1 MSPHHGVA
9 ALWTG
14 RRFAWIPAPDAPA
27 SHTLVSWGSADQ
39 LVGGS
44 SVVTASRYAARTIEL
59 SWSNLTRSELLL
71 IQDMLTWAGGD
82 EILYRDDMNSGGN
95 ILSPLLGRPHLHADT
110 LSPLAYDNN
119 GVALARTVDVNNGPL
134 KALGFTGTAATDGKA
149 HTYAERVLIPPGADM
164 HIVAS
169 GALTAAGTVQV
180 TGGINV
186 SPAAISRVPG
196 LDDAPRVVEIVVT
209 APASPDQVLTWVR
222 AAFSARGAPA
232 PDIWPYATPE
242 GFGTMRVEPGSFTIT
257 GTNPAYGL
265 FSAAVTLRE
274 VWPWP

>member
-39 LVGGS
+39 LVGGG

-71 IQDMLTWAGGD
+71 IQDMLAWAGDD
-82 EILYRDDMNSGGN
+82 EVLYRDDMNSGGN

-110 LSPLAYDNN
+110 LSPLAYDDN

-134 KALGFTGTAATDGKA
+134 KALAFTGAAATDGKP

-186 SPAAISRVPG
+186 SPAAVSRVPG
-196 LDDAPRVVEIVVT
+196 LADAPKIVEIVVT

-222 AAFSARGAPA
+222 AAFSAHGGPA

-265 FSAAVTLRE
+265 FSAAVNLQET
-274 VWPWP
+274 WPWP

>member
-1 MSPHHGVA
+1 MTNGVA

-27 SHTLVSWGSADQ
+27 SHSLVSWGSADQ
-39 LVGGS
+39 TVGGS
-44 SVVTASRYAARTIEL
+44 TVVSASHYAARTIEL
-59 SWSNLTRSELLL
+59 AWSNLTRSELLL
-71 IQDMLTWAGGD
+71 VQDMFAWAGED

-95 ILSPLLGRPHLHADT
+95 ILSPFLGRPHLHSDELT
-110 LSPLAYDNN
+110 PLAYDDN
-119 GVALARTVDVNNGPL
+119 GVALARTASVNNGPL
-134 KALGFTGTAATDGKA
+134 KALAFMGAAATDGKT

-169 GALTAAGTVQV
+169 GAVTAPGVVQV
-180 TGGINV
+180 TGGVNV
-186 SPAAISRVPG
+186 SPAAVSRVPG
-196 LDDAPRVVEIVVT
+196 LDDTPRVVEIVIT
-209 APASPDQVLTWVR
+209 SPTTPKQVLTWVR

-232 PDIWPYATPE
+232 PNIWPYATPE